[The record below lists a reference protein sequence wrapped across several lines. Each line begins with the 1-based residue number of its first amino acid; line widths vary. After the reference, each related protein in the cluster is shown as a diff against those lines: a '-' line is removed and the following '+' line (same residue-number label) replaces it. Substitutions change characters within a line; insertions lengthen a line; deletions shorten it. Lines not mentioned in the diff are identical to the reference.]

1 MLRRGQGDNHP
12 TQNGLNIGLEESQ
25 HQSLV
30 KSTIAGQQL
39 HQIALSEIF
48 FNTEQG
54 QPHHFSVLKDSD
66 LNH

>member
-1 MLRRGQGDNHP
+1 MLMRRQGDNHP
-12 TQNGLNIGLEESQ
+12 TQNGFNIGLEESQ

-39 HQIALSEIF
+39 HQIALSETY

-66 LNH
+66 LNQ